1 MQIKQRTKRLKSFMK
16 DNGIDVAFIS
26 NFENQFYLSGL
37 KAILYSRPILLVIE
51 DNQESLI
58 IPTLEEA
65 HALEKTDADH
75 LYVYHEVEH
84 KTGGMSY
91 HEQVDIV
98 ISKLKP
104 GSTVGVEYNALPTDI
119 TLKLME
125 QGFDIRNI
133 QHEVATMRAVKS
145 ASEIEAMRHSGKL
158 VSKALEKTITNAR
171 AGMSELE
178 IDYYG
183 NEYLFKEVPKHF
195 PNSTLDYFVMS
206 PSGIPRTNMPHVFS
220 NTRRLEDKDIIIHS
234 RQVGLNGYRA
244 ECERTFF
251 IGEPTPRQRETFE
264 VMIHA
269 QQAALDF
276 IKVGVTAREVNQK
289 ALDVIKTAG
298 LEEYVVH
305 RTGHGIGVGF
315 HEEPSLRFDN
325 ELVLEAGMAFCI
337 EPGIYIPGVGG
348 FRHSDTVVLT
358 ESGTEVI
365 TNYPKD
371 LDSLVIH

>member
-1 MQIKQRTKRLKSFMK
+1 MQIKQRTNRLKTFMK
-16 DNGIDVAFIS
+16 DNAIDVAFIS
-26 NFENQFYLSGL
+26 NFENQFYFSGL

-51 DNQESLI
+51 KEQESLV

-65 HALEKTDADH
+65 HAKEKTDADH
-75 LYVYHEVEH
+75 LYVYHEVENR
-84 KTGGMSY
+84 KGGMSY
-91 HEQVDIV
+91 HEQVDTV
-98 ISKLKP
+98 ISKLEP
-104 GSTVGVEYNALPTDI
+104 GSTVGIEYNALPTDI

-133 QHEVATMRAVKS
+133 QNEVATMRAVKS
-145 ASEIEAMRHSGKL
+145 DEEIEAMRHSGRL
-158 VSKALEKTITNAR
+158 VSNALEQTITNTK

-206 PSGIPRTNMPHVFS
+206 PSGLSRTNMPHVFS
-220 NTRRLEDKDIIIHS
+220 NTRQLENQDIIIHS

-244 ECERTFF
+244 ECERTYFV
-251 IGEPTPRQRETFE
+251 GEPTERQREVFN
-264 VMIHA
+264 VMVRA

-276 IKVGVTAREVNQK
+276 IKVGVTAKDVNQQ
-289 ALDVIKTAG
+289 ALDVIKAAG

-325 ELVLEAGMAFCI
+325 DLVLEAGMVFCI
-337 EPGIYIPGVGG
+337 EPGIYIPDVGG

-358 ESGTEVI
+358 EQGTEVI
-365 TNYPKD
+365 TDYPKNI
-371 LDSLVIH
+371 DSLIIR

>member
-1 MQIKQRTKRLKSFMK
+1 MNIKQRTQRLKSFMK
-16 DNGIDVAFIS
+16 DNAIDVALIS
-26 NFENQFYLSGL
+26 NFENQFYFSGL

-51 DNQESLI
+51 KDQESLI
-58 IPTLEEA
+58 IPALEEE
-65 HALEKTDADH
+65 HAKEKTNADH
-75 LYVYHEVEH
+75 LYIYNEVENR
-84 KTGGMSY
+84 TGGRSY
-91 HEQVDIV
+91 LEQVDTV
-98 ISKLKP
+98 LSKLEK
-104 GSTVGVEYNALPTDI
+104 GSTVGIEYNALPTDI

-125 QGFDIRNI
+125 SGFDIRNI
-133 QHEVATMRAVKS
+133 QDEVATMRAVKS
-145 ASEIEAMRHSGKL
+145 DEEIEAMRHSGRL
-158 VSKALEKTITNAR
+158 VSNALEKTITNTKI
-171 AGMSELE
+171 GMSELE

-206 PSGIPRTNMPHVFS
+206 PSGVERTNMPHVFS
-220 NTRRLEDKDIIIHS
+220 NTRQLENKDIIIHS

-244 ECERTFF
+244 ECERTYFV
-251 IGEPTPRQRETFE
+251 GEPTPRQRETFE
-264 VMIHA
+264 VMVQA
-269 QQAALDF
+269 QQAALNF
-276 IKVGVTAREVNQK
+276 IKVGVTAREVNQQ
-289 ALDVIKTAG
+289 ALDVIKKAG

-325 ELVLEAGMAFCI
+325 DLVLEPGMVFCI

-365 TNYPKD
+365 TDYPRD
-371 LDSLVIH
+371 LDSLVIK